1 MVVSLSHNQTIS
13 QCLRST
19 SLPYSSDQI
28 LLLLYKLS
36 LADLFQM
43 KSLARI
49 KTANLNTFVLVFATQ
64 FWTTRSTALS
74 S

>member
-19 SLPYSSDQI
+19 ALPYSSDQI

-64 FWTTRSTALS
+64 FWTPRSTALS

>member
-1 MVVSLSHNQTIS
+1 MVTSLSHSQTIS

>member
-1 MVVSLSHNQTIS
+1 MA
-13 QCLRST
+13 
-19 SLPYSSDQI
+19 LPYSADQI

-36 LADLFQM
+36 LTDLFQM

-64 FWTTRSTALS
+64 FWTTRSTTLPS
-74 S
+74 